1 MIVYGWNTKNIK
13 QAPLT
18 DYECPHCQQKQSDL
32 VIFAKY
38 IHIFWIPVFPIK
50 KTAIIVCKQCKHE
63 TDEKAITLGTQSA
76 ISQLKASV
84 PVPKYLFS
92 GLVLIL
98 AAIGYFIYDGMQT
111 DKLEQA
117 YLDAPQQGDVYLV
130 RNNEEKT
137 EYNHYLLKVREVA
150 GDSVWVSNSS
160 YNYNGIVSELD
171 PKDGFYDVMYAMHK
185 NELKE
190 IKKTG
195 DLKKV
200 MRDYLPT
207 AGFDREIEFQE
218 ADSVGVE

>member
-13 QAPLT
+13 QAPL
-18 DYECPHCQQKQSDL
+18 DNYECPNCQQKESVL
-32 VIFAKY
+32 VIFARY

-50 KTAIIVCKQCKHE
+50 KAAIIVCNQCKHE
-63 TDEKAITLGTQSA
+63 TDEKAINLGTQST
-76 ISQLKASV
+76 IKQLKATV

-117 YLDAPQQGDVYLV
+117 YLDAPQQGDVYLIK
-130 RNNEEKT
+130 NNDEPS
-137 EYNHYLLKVREVA
+137 EYNHYLLKVRETN
-150 GDSVWVSNSS
+150 GDSVWVSSS
-160 YNYNGIVSELD
+160 AFSYNGIVSELD

-185 NELKE
+185 NDIQE
-190 IKKTG
+190 IKKAG

-207 AGFDREIEFQE
+207 AGFDREIEFQKS
-218 ADSVGVE
+218 DTLVVE